1 MPQAF
6 WKVAHSGTFLD
17 TLANSNLLA
26 IITMQLMQSR
36 IIALRLASALF
47 ASLALLSAHAQ
58 LPSTED
64 AADEAETF
72 ALPAGMGNAAFG
84 NPPMGVRKM
93 TDGDLSCQQLFT
105 EAEGLEKTLAE
116 QKTAVA
122 SAQQSADDT
131 RNAMMEQ
138 AMGGGGIQAT
148 SMASGLLSMIPGV
161 GMAAG
166 LVSGAASQA
175 ATSAR
180 MAGIQESTKRMMETQ
195 QKAIEMQQSMY
206 YSQARHDHLV
216 ELFLKKDCK
225 VSQLKAATPKP
236 AGQQ

>member
-1 MPQAF
+1 M
-6 WKVAHSGTFLD
+6 HL
-17 TLANSNLLA
+17 
-26 IITMQLMQSR
+26 R
-36 IIALRLASALF
+36 IIGLRFASTLF
-47 ASLALLSAHAQ
+47 ASLVLLSAHAQ
-58 LPSTED
+58 TPAMED
-64 AADEAETF
+64 DADDAESF
-72 ALPAGMGNAAFG
+72 ALPANMGNAAFAG
-84 NPPMGVRKM
+84 PPMGVRKM
-93 TDGDLSCQQLFT
+93 TDSDLSCQQLFA

-116 QKTAVA
+116 QKAAAA
-122 SAQQSADDT
+122 SVQQAADDT

-166 LVSGAASQA
+166 LVGSAASQA

-180 MAGIQESTKRMMETQ
+180 MAGIQESTRKMMETQ
-195 QKAIEMQQSMY
+195 QKAIDMQQSMY

-225 VSQLKAATPKP
+225 VSQLKAANPKP
-236 AGQQ
+236 PGQQ